1 MAGEQQR
8 PNWLRRYW
16 PRLLFLLPLIA
27 ILSVPFYNR
36 LEPTLGGV
44 PFFYWYQLAWILLG
58 AGVVL
63 LVFTIEAKIAHAPK
77 SSERRHHG
85 HSRRHSVTLDL
96 TATIVF
102 GVLFLFVTWLGFI
115 AARWRKADLNLLHE
129 WGLGGRRFGTVVTWF
144 LLGGDLYTAYTFIA
158 VPALVFG
165 KGAMGFFAVPYTI
178 LIYPILYIV
187 FPRLWAIAH
196 ERGHV
201 TAADYVRD
209 RFGSRTLALAFALT
223 GIVATMPYIA
233 LQLVGMEVVIGA
245 LGFPAGG
252 LLGHL
257 PLIIA
262 FTILAAFTYTSGL
275 RAPAL
280 IAVVKD
286 MLIFIT
292 VFAAVVI
299 IPAKLGGYG
308 AIFASV
314 PPEKLILAPPSG
326 DNFGAYSAYAT
337 LALGSAL
344 ALFLYPHA
352 MTGILSSSSGN
363 VIRRNAALLAAYSFI
378 LGLIALLGYM
388 AIAAGVDKAPAYAA
402 GFTQYGANFAVPA
415 LFLASFP
422 SWFVGIAFAAIAI
435 GALVPAAIMSIACAN
450 LFTRNLYKEFLHPNC
465 SDADEARVAK
475 IVSLVVKIGA
485 VVFILAIPQAY
496 AIQLQLLGGIWIIQL
511 LPPILL
517 GLYSRGFNALAL
529 LIGWVVGTAI
539 GTTMAA
545 TQGFAAS
552 VYPLE
557 ILGVTIPGYAAL
569 YSVAINLLLAV
580 LLSPLFDLVGR
591 RTAAPSAR

>member
-1 MAGEQQR
+1 M
-8 PNWLRRYW
+8 
-16 PRLLFLLPLIA
+16 
-27 ILSVPFYNR
+27 
-36 LEPTLGGV
+36 
-44 PFFYWYQLAWILLG
+44 
-58 AGVVL
+58 
-63 LVFTIEAKIAHAPK
+63 
-77 SSERRHHG
+77 
-85 HSRRHSVTLDL
+85 TLDL

-102 GVLFLFVTWLGFI
+102 GVFFLFVTWLGFI

-165 KGAMGFFAVPYTI
+165 KGAIGFFAVPYTI